1 MVRNWKSDF
10 VLVGLNRM
18 IRQGCV
24 LCQSSTCKMASLALL
39 RSASGSASGVWN
51 KRVGG
56 GALVGW
62 MRTCTAVGGSGSGS
76 GSAIGIRGLL
86 VPASSFSLL
95 NTNNKTNNITH
106 AKPRPLNSPLQTKP
120 NFFSTTTAKMTTTST
135 TFIDLLK
142 TRRTIYQ
149 LKNSSP
155 IPDAKIQEIVE
166 QALLHVPS
174 SFNSQSTRIVLLFK
188 GEHEKLWDIAHD
200 VLKGVVPEAQFEG
213 TAQKLQGFRA
223 GYGTILFFEDRSV
236 VSKMQA
242 AFSTY
247 ADKFPIWATQSDAM
261 TQYAIWVALEAEGL
275 GANLQH
281 YNPLID
287 AKVAETWNIPADW
300 ELNAQLV
307 FGAPVAPAGS
317 KDFMP
322 LEQRFKVFGA

>member
-1 MVRNWKSDF
+1 M
-10 VLVGLNRM
+10 G
-18 IRQGCV
+18 IC
-24 LCQSSTCKMASLALL
+24 CA
-39 RSASGSASGVWN
+39 
-51 KRVGG
+51 
-56 GALVGW
+56 
-62 MRTCTAVGGSGSGS
+62 TAVGGSG
-76 GSAIGIRGLL
+76 IRGLV
-86 VPASSFSLL
+86 VPASASSYSSFSLL
-95 NTNNKTNNITH
+95 NTNNTNNNNNRTN
-106 AKPRPLNSPLQTKP
+106 KLFLNPPQTKSH
-120 NFFSTTTAKMTTTST
+120 FSTTTAKMTTTST
-135 TFIDLLK
+135 TFLDLLK

-149 LKNSSP
+149 LKNNSP

-213 TAQKLQGFRA
+213 TAKKLQGFRA
-223 GYGTILFFEDRSV
+223 GYGTVLFFEDRSV
-236 VSKMQA
+236 VSKMQS

-287 AKVAETWNIPADW
+287 AKVAETWNIPSDW

-307 FGAPVAPAGS
+307 FGAPVAPAGD